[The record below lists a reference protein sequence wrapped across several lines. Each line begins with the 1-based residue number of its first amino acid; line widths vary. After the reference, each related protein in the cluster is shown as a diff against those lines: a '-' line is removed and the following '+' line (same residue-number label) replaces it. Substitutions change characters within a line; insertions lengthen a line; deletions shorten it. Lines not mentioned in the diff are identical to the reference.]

1 MKATVL
7 IDNVSHNA
15 LLQEWGLAFWIEYGE
30 KKILLDTGASG
41 GFAENAAALGIDLSE
56 ANFGVLSHAHYDHS
70 DGMADFFAANDRAKF
85 YLQKSAR
92 EDCWCREGLRRR
104 YIGIKRGTLETY
116 ADRIERVD
124 GECSPCE
131 GVWILGHTA
140 PNLAEVGKKVG
151 MFRRDGWRRLPEDF
165 SHEQSLVFETETGL
179 VIFNSCCHA
188 GADVIV
194 NEVRERF
201 PDKQI
206 RAILGGFH
214 LYETPDD
221 EVRAFAR
228 RLRDSGVEGVWT
240 GHCTGGRAMEILR
253 EELGERAQSLYSGC
267 RIEF

>member
-1 MKATVL
+1 MQARVL

-41 GFAENAAALGIDLSE
+41 NFAENAAALGIDLSE
-56 ANFGVLSHAHYDHS
+56 ADFGVLSHAHYDHS
-70 DGMADFFAANDRAKF
+70 DGMADFFAANGKAKF

-104 YIGIKRGTLETY
+104 YIGIKRGTLEQY
-116 ADRIERVD
+116 ADRIARVD

-131 GVWILGHTA
+131 GVWILGHTT
-140 PNLAEVGKKVG
+140 PHLEQVGKKVG

-179 VIFNSCCHA
+179 VVFNSCCHA

-194 NEVRERF
+194 REVRERF
-201 PDKQI
+201 PDKPV

-228 RLRDSGVEGVWT
+228 RLRDSGVESVWT
-240 GHCTGGRAMEILR
+240 GHCTGAHAMEILR
-253 EELGERAQSLYSGC
+253 QELGEKAQSLYSGL